1 MRFLVIGYGK
11 DNLDFGVS
19 GDAAVRSHKLRDEW
33 IAQGKIIEHAHIA
46 GFRAHMWIYDV
57 ESVDELD
64 RVVSGDPMAGFSKG
78 DPLILPLTSYER
90 MEERER
96 DLIGTP
102 SDQQAKQADMVNK
115 QPRTKPGESRYLVIA
130 YGSDT
135 LDISKLGD
143 APARANRYREELIR
157 QGKIS
162 MHAHIAGQR
171 GHVWIYH
178 VTSVDELDRVISTD
192 PMAFASQGDPMIL
205 PLCSYER
212 MHEREEQFFSHITG
226 KHE

>member
-19 GDAAVRSHKLRDEW
+19 GEAAVASHKLRDELM
-33 IAQGKIIEHAHIA
+33 AQGKIIEHAHIA

-64 RVVSGDPMAGFSKG
+64 RVVSGDPMSIFSKG
-78 DPLILPLTSYER
+78 DPLILALTSYER

-96 DLIGTP
+96 LLIGTP
-102 SDQQAKQADMVNK
+102 AEQQTKQSEIVNK
-115 QPRTKPGESRYLVIA
+115 QPQTKPGESRYLVIA
-130 YGSDT
+130 YGKENVSMDAV
-135 LDISKLGD
+135 GD
-143 APARANRYREELIR
+143 APARANRYREDLIR

-178 VTSVDELDRVISTD
+178 VTSADELDRVISTD
-192 PMAFASQGDPMIL
+192 PMAGFSQGDPMIL

-226 KHE
+226 KH